1 MGRFMNHKKWM
12 AVIALAVTALILT
25 HLPVSEAD
33 AAASASDFQTQGS
46 TLVKYRGTEE
56 RVTIPDTVEVVGES
70 AFENNQKVQFV
81 VIPKSVKRLDAYV
94 FWGCNNLEEVVLGK
108 GLTAVDEY
116 SFAGC
121 TGLKQ
126 ITIPENI
133 QSIDAQAFAGCVNLT
148 DIYIPATVTGIAED
162 AFLNCDNVTI
172 HADEGSVAAQFAQ
185 KLAEQKNR
193 DPLVTAAPVQ
203 TPTAVSRPDTQA
215 TTEPVS
221 TATPAPVATPVP
233 GNVLGSTIIV
243 GNHALVM
250 VHPGEEKVQQGY
262 TEPEAGQETG
272 EEQDITAETENGKI
286 PEWMYYRNQSVSA
299 VTIPEGTTEIG
310 RFAFSRSSLR
320 TVTIPEGVTVIDYA
334 AFYHCDNLD
343 NVILP
348 DTVNTVGAKA
358 FTHTGWLDD
367 FEENSM
373 DDFLISGDILVAYKG
388 NLPEVVIPDGVRV
401 IAEEAFRNHTELK
414 KVHLPASVTDIGND
428 AFPEG
433 IEIINEYWGDLT
445 DTRNRNRHK
454 ID

>member
-320 TVTIPEGVTVIDYA
+320 TVTIPEGVTAIDYA

-358 FTHTGWLDD
+358 FTHTGWMDD

-433 IEIINEYWGDLT
+433 IEIINE
-445 DTRNRNRHK
+445 
-454 ID
+454 

>member
-70 AFENNQKVQFV
+70 AFENSQKVQFV

-126 ITIPENI
+126 ITIPENV
-133 QSIDAQAFAGCVNLT
+133 QSIDAQAFAGCINLT

-172 HADEGSVAAQFAQ
+172 HADEGSVAAQFSQ

-221 TATPAPVATPVP
+221 TTTPAPVATPVP
-233 GNVLGSTIIV
+233 GNVLGSTIVV

-433 IEIINEYWGDLT
+433 IEIINE
-445 DTRNRNRHK
+445 
-454 ID
+454 

>member
-1 MGRFMNHKKWM
+1 MNHKKWM

-172 HADEGSVAAQFAQ
+172 HADEGSVAAQFSQ

-221 TATPAPVATPVP
+221 TTTPAPVATPVP
-233 GNVLGSTIIV
+233 GNVLGSTIVV

-433 IEIINEYWGDLT
+433 IEIINE
-445 DTRNRNRHK
+445 
-454 ID
+454 

>member
-193 DPLVTAAPVQ
+193 NPLVTAAPVQ

-320 TVTIPEGVTVIDYA
+320 TVTIPEGVTTIDYA

-358 FTHTGWLDD
+358 FTHTGWMDD

-433 IEIINEYWGDLT
+433 IEIINE
-445 DTRNRNRHK
+445 
-454 ID
+454 

>member
-1 MGRFMNHKKWM
+1 MGRFMNHKKWLV
-12 AVIALAVTALILT
+12 VIALAATALILT

-116 SFAGC
+116 AFAGC

-126 ITIPENI
+126 ITIPENV

-172 HADEGSVAAQFAQ
+172 HADEGSVAAQFSQ

-203 TPTAVSRPDTQA
+203 TPTAVSGPDTQA

-221 TATPAPVATPVP
+221 TATPAPAATPVP

-262 TEPEAGQETG
+262 TEPEAGQENSG
-272 EEQDITAETENGKI
+272 ESQDITAETEDDKVR
-286 PEWMYYRNQSVSA
+286 EWMYYRNQSVGA

-320 TVTIPEGVTVIDYA
+320 TVTIPEGVTTIDYA

-343 NVILP
+343 NVVLP
-348 DTVNTVGAKA
+348 DTVNIVGAKA

-401 IAEEAFRNHTELK
+401 IAEETFRNHTELK

-433 IEIINEYWGDLT
+433 IEIINE
-445 DTRNRNRHK
+445 
-454 ID
+454 

>member
-126 ITIPENI
+126 ITIPENV

-172 HADEGSVAAQFAQ
+172 HADEGSVAAQFSQ

-221 TATPAPVATPVP
+221 TTTPAPVATPVP
-233 GNVLGSTIIV
+233 GNVLGSTIVV

-433 IEIINEYWGDLT
+433 IEIINE
-445 DTRNRNRHK
+445 
-454 ID
+454 

>member
-126 ITIPENI
+126 ITIPENV
-133 QSIDAQAFAGCVNLT
+133 QSIDAQAFAGCINLT

-172 HADEGSVAAQFAQ
+172 HADEGSVAAQFSQ

-193 DPLVTAAPVQ
+193 DPMVTAAPVQ

-221 TATPAPVATPVP
+221 TTTPAPVATPVP
-233 GNVLGSTIIV
+233 GNVLGSTIVV

-358 FTHTGWLDD
+358 FTHTGWMDD

-433 IEIINEYWGDLT
+433 IEIINE
-445 DTRNRNRHK
+445 
-454 ID
+454 

>member
-81 VIPKSVKRLDAYV
+81 VISKSVKRLDAYV

-148 DIYIPATVTGIAED
+148 DIYIPATVTVIAED

-221 TATPAPVATPVP
+221 TATPAPAATPVP

-272 EEQDITAETENGKI
+272 EEQDITAETENGKV

-358 FTHTGWLDD
+358 FTHTGWMDD

-433 IEIINEYWGDLT
+433 IEIINE
-445 DTRNRNRHK
+445 
-454 ID
+454 

>member
-262 TEPEAGQETG
+262 TEPEAGQEIG

-320 TVTIPEGVTVIDYA
+320 TVTIPEGVTTIDYA

-358 FTHTGWLDD
+358 FTHTGWMDD

-388 NLPEVVIPDGVRV
+388 NLPEVVIPNGVRV

-433 IEIINEYWGDLT
+433 IEIINE
-445 DTRNRNRHK
+445 
-454 ID
+454 

>member
-358 FTHTGWLDD
+358 FTHTGWMDD

-433 IEIINEYWGDLT
+433 LEIINE
-445 DTRNRNRHK
+445 
-454 ID
+454 

>member
-81 VIPKSVKRLDAYV
+81 VIPKSVKRLEAYV

-221 TATPAPVATPVP
+221 TATPAPAATPVP

-358 FTHTGWLDD
+358 FTHTGWMDD

-433 IEIINEYWGDLT
+433 IEIINE
-445 DTRNRNRHK
+445 
-454 ID
+454 

>member
-1 MGRFMNHKKWM
+1 MGRFMNHKKW
-12 AVIALAVTALILT
+12 VVALALIATALILT

-148 DIYIPATVTGIAED
+148 DIYIPTTVTGIAED

-320 TVTIPEGVTVIDYA
+320 TVTIPEGVTTIDYA

-358 FTHTGWLDD
+358 FTHTGWMDD

-433 IEIINEYWGDLT
+433 IEIINE
-445 DTRNRNRHK
+445 
-454 ID
+454 

>member
-126 ITIPENI
+126 ITIPENV

-172 HADEGSVAAQFAQ
+172 HADEGSVAAQFSQ

-286 PEWMYYRNQSVSA
+286 PEWMYYSNQSVSA

-388 NLPEVVIPDGVRV
+388 NLPEVVIPNGVRV

-433 IEIINEYWGDLT
+433 IEIINE
-445 DTRNRNRHK
+445 
-454 ID
+454 

>member
-185 KLAEQKNR
+185 KLAEQKSR

-221 TATPAPVATPVP
+221 TATPAPAATPVP

-433 IEIINEYWGDLT
+433 IEIINE
-445 DTRNRNRHK
+445 
-454 ID
+454 

>member
-1 MGRFMNHKKWM
+1 MNHKKWM

-172 HADEGSVAAQFAQ
+172 HADEGSVAAQFVQ
-185 KLAEQKNR
+185 KLAEQKSR

-203 TPTAVSRPDTQA
+203 TPTAVSGPDTQA

-221 TATPAPVATPVP
+221 TATPAPAATPVP

-272 EEQDITAETENGKI
+272 EEQDITVETENGKI
-286 PEWMYYRNQSVSA
+286 PEWMYYRNQSVGA

-343 NVILP
+343 NVVLP
-348 DTVNTVGAKA
+348 DTVTTVGAKA
-358 FTHTGWLDD
+358 FTHTGWMDD

-401 IAEEAFRNHTELK
+401 IAEEAFQNHTELK

-433 IEIINEYWGDLT
+433 IEIINE
-445 DTRNRNRHK
+445 
-454 ID
+454 

>member
-1 MGRFMNHKKWM
+1 MNHKKWM

-126 ITIPENI
+126 ITIPENV
-133 QSIDAQAFAGCVNLT
+133 QSIDAQAFAGCINLT

-172 HADEGSVAAQFAQ
+172 HADEGSVAAQFSQ

-221 TATPAPVATPVP
+221 TTTPAPAATPVP
-233 GNVLGSTIIV
+233 GNVLGSTIVV

-358 FTHTGWLDD
+358 FTHTGWMDD

-433 IEIINEYWGDLT
+433 IEIINE
-445 DTRNRNRHK
+445 
-454 ID
+454 

>member
-1 MGRFMNHKKWM
+1 MNHKKWM

-203 TPTAVSRPDTQA
+203 TPTAVSRPDTKA

-320 TVTIPEGVTVIDYA
+320 TVTIPEGVTTIDYA

-358 FTHTGWLDD
+358 FTHTGWMDD

-433 IEIINEYWGDLT
+433 IEIINE
-445 DTRNRNRHK
+445 
-454 ID
+454 

>member
-1 MGRFMNHKKWM
+1 MNHKKWM

-81 VIPKSVKRLDAYV
+81 VIPKSVKRLEAYV

-215 TTEPVS
+215 TTEPLS

-272 EEQDITAETENGKI
+272 EEQDITAETENGKV

-388 NLPEVVIPDGVRV
+388 NLPEVVIPNGVRV

-433 IEIINEYWGDLT
+433 IEIINE
-445 DTRNRNRHK
+445 
-454 ID
+454 

>member
-1 MGRFMNHKKWM
+1 MNHKKWM

-126 ITIPENI
+126 ITIPENV
-133 QSIDAQAFAGCVNLT
+133 QSIDAQAFAGCINLT

-172 HADEGSVAAQFAQ
+172 HADEGSVAAQFSQ

-221 TATPAPVATPVP
+221 TTTPAPVATPVP
-233 GNVLGSTIIV
+233 GNVLGSTIVV

-388 NLPEVVIPDGVRV
+388 NLPEIVIPDGVRV

-414 KVHLPASVTDIGND
+414 NVHLPASVTDIGND

-433 IEIINEYWGDLT
+433 IEIINE
-445 DTRNRNRHK
+445 
-454 ID
+454 

>member
-81 VIPKSVKRLDAYV
+81 VIPKSVKRLEAYV

-286 PEWMYYRNQSVSA
+286 PEWMYYRNQSVGA

-320 TVTIPEGVTVIDYA
+320 TVTIPEGVTTIDYA

-433 IEIINEYWGDLT
+433 IEIINE
-445 DTRNRNRHK
+445 
-454 ID
+454 

>member
-81 VIPKSVKRLDAYV
+81 VIPKSVKRLEAYV

-126 ITIPENI
+126 ITIPENV
-133 QSIDAQAFAGCVNLT
+133 QSIDAQAFAGCINLT

-320 TVTIPEGVTVIDYA
+320 TVTIPEGVTAIDYA

-343 NVILP
+343 SVILP
-348 DTVNTVGAKA
+348 DSVNTVGAKA
-358 FTHTGWLDD
+358 FTHTGWMDD

-433 IEIINEYWGDLT
+433 IEIINE
-445 DTRNRNRHK
+445 
-454 ID
+454 

>member
-126 ITIPENI
+126 ITIPENV

-172 HADEGSVAAQFAQ
+172 HADEGSVAAQFSQ

-343 NVILP
+343 NVVLP

-401 IAEEAFRNHTELK
+401 IAEESFRNHTELK

-433 IEIINEYWGDLT
+433 IEIINE
-445 DTRNRNRHK
+445 
-454 ID
+454 

>member
-81 VIPKSVKRLDAYV
+81 VIPKSVKRLEAYV

-203 TPTAVSRPDTQA
+203 TPTEVSRPDTQA

-358 FTHTGWLDD
+358 FTHTGWMDD

-433 IEIINEYWGDLT
+433 IEIINE
-445 DTRNRNRHK
+445 
-454 ID
+454 

>member
-1 MGRFMNHKKWM
+1 MNHKKWM

-215 TTEPVS
+215 TAEPVS

-320 TVTIPEGVTVIDYA
+320 TVTIPEGVTTIDYA

-348 DTVNTVGAKA
+348 DTVNTVVAKA
-358 FTHTGWLDD
+358 FTHTGWMDD

-388 NLPEVVIPDGVRV
+388 DLPEVVIPNGVRV

-433 IEIINEYWGDLT
+433 IEIINE
-445 DTRNRNRHK
+445 
-454 ID
+454 

>member
-1 MGRFMNHKKWM
+1 MNHKKWM

-221 TATPAPVATPVP
+221 TATPAPAATPVP

-433 IEIINEYWGDLT
+433 IEIINE
-445 DTRNRNRHK
+445 
-454 ID
+454 

>member
-1 MGRFMNHKKWM
+1 MNHKKWM

-148 DIYIPATVTGIAED
+148 DINIPATVTGIAED

-358 FTHTGWLDD
+358 FTHTGWMDD

-433 IEIINEYWGDLT
+433 IEIINE
-445 DTRNRNRHK
+445 
-454 ID
+454 

>member
-148 DIYIPATVTGIAED
+148 DIYIPAMVTGIAED

-433 IEIINEYWGDLT
+433 IEIINE
-445 DTRNRNRHK
+445 
-454 ID
+454 

>member
-70 AFENNQKVQFV
+70 AFENNQKVKFV

-320 TVTIPEGVTVIDYA
+320 TVTIPEGVTTIDYA

-358 FTHTGWLDD
+358 FTHTGWMDD

-388 NLPEVVIPDGVRV
+388 NLPEVVIPNGVRV

-433 IEIINEYWGDLT
+433 IEIINE
-445 DTRNRNRHK
+445 
-454 ID
+454 

>member
-1 MGRFMNHKKWM
+1 MNHKKWM

-46 TLVKYRGTEE
+46 TLEKYRGTEE

-185 KLAEQKNR
+185 KLAEQKSR

-203 TPTAVSRPDTQA
+203 TPTAVSGPDTQA

-221 TATPAPVATPVP
+221 TATPAPAATPVP

-272 EEQDITAETENGKI
+272 EEQDITAETENGKV
-286 PEWMYYRNQSVSA
+286 PEWIYYRNQSVGA

-320 TVTIPEGVTVIDYA
+320 TVTIPEGVTTIDYA

-343 NVILP
+343 NVVLP
-348 DTVNTVGAKA
+348 DTVTTVGAKA
-358 FTHTGWLDD
+358 FTHTGWLNH

-373 DDFLISGDILVAYKG
+373 DDFLISGDILIAYKG

-433 IEIINEYWGDLT
+433 IEIINE
-445 DTRNRNRHK
+445 
-454 ID
+454 

>member
-1 MGRFMNHKKWM
+1 MNHKKWM

-108 GLTAVDEY
+108 GLTTVDEY

-433 IEIINEYWGDLT
+433 IEIINE
-445 DTRNRNRHK
+445 
-454 ID
+454 

>member
-46 TLVKYRGTEE
+46 TMVKYRGTEE

-70 AFENNQKVQFV
+70 ALENNQKVQFV

-126 ITIPENI
+126 ITIPENV
-133 QSIDAQAFAGCVNLT
+133 QSIDAQAFAGCINLT

-172 HADEGSVAAQFAQ
+172 HADEGSVAAQFSQ

-221 TATPAPVATPVP
+221 TTTPAPVATPVP
-233 GNVLGSTIIV
+233 GNVLGSTIVV

-433 IEIINEYWGDLT
+433 IEIINE
-445 DTRNRNRHK
+445 
-454 ID
+454 

>member
-221 TATPAPVATPVP
+221 TTTPAPVATPVP
-233 GNVLGSTIIV
+233 GNVLGSTIVV

-433 IEIINEYWGDLT
+433 IEIINE
-445 DTRNRNRHK
+445 
-454 ID
+454 

>member
-126 ITIPENI
+126 ITIPENV

-221 TATPAPVATPVP
+221 TTTPAPVATPVP
-233 GNVLGSTIIV
+233 GNVLGSTIVV

-358 FTHTGWLDD
+358 FTHTGWMDD

-433 IEIINEYWGDLT
+433 IEIINE
-445 DTRNRNRHK
+445 
-454 ID
+454 

>member
-70 AFENNQKVQFV
+70 AFENNQKLQFV

-126 ITIPENI
+126 ISIPENV
-133 QSIDAQAFAGCVNLT
+133 QSIDAQAFAGCINLT

-172 HADEGSVAAQFAQ
+172 HADEGSMAAQFAQ

-221 TATPAPVATPVP
+221 TTTPAPVATPVP
-233 GNVLGSTIIV
+233 GNVLGSTIVV

-358 FTHTGWLDD
+358 FTHTGWMDD

-388 NLPEVVIPDGVRV
+388 NLPEIVIPDGVRV

-433 IEIINEYWGDLT
+433 IEIINE
-445 DTRNRNRHK
+445 
-454 ID
+454 

>member
-172 HADEGSVAAQFAQ
+172 HADEGSMAAQFAQ

-221 TATPAPVATPVP
+221 TATPAPAATPVP

-272 EEQDITAETENGKI
+272 EEQDITAETENGKV

-358 FTHTGWLDD
+358 FTHTGWMDD

-433 IEIINEYWGDLT
+433 IEIINE
-445 DTRNRNRHK
+445 
-454 ID
+454 